1 LRVSVGCLIPLSTI
15 CQLYRGCQFIGGE
28 TGVPG
33 ENHRPATSLVA
44 PMLYIQ
50 AELMARA
57 IGVTYHIKGIQML
70 GIENVLETKLYTSAV
85 DSQLFNRNEESV
97 EPRHTRSI

>member
-1 LRVSVGCLIPLSTI
+1 
-15 CQLYRGCQFIGGE
+15 
-28 TGVPG
+28 
-33 ENHRPATSLVA
+33 
-44 PMLYIQ
+44 
-50 AELMARA
+50 MARA

-70 GIENVLETKLYTSAV
+70 GIENVLETKLYTSAD